1 MKKIAPYLVVFV
13 LSTGTAVV
21 LVLLLL
27 LAKPELLP
35 SAAPAPADSVRAMER
50 RGLPSDKQA
59 KPAPPA
65 MVADSVRQEPDQ
77 SAQRTSSPGIALVSE
92 RKVSAV
98 SAEPLRMPMDSVL
111 SAAPGADSAQN
122 EQRKSMAKVLEA
134 MDPASAARILND
146 FPDGD
151 VKQIILTI
159 RKRQAA
165 KILAALDPD
174 RAARIMR

>member
-1 MKKIAPYLVVFV
+1 MKKIASYIVVFA
-13 LSTGTAVV
+13 LSTGAAVV

-35 SAAPAPADSVRAMER
+35 FAAPAPADSVRATER
-50 RGLPSDKQA
+50 GRRAAEKQT
-59 KPAPPA
+59 KPALPA
-65 MVADSVRQEPDQ
+65 MAADSVRQVPDQ
-77 SAQRTSSPGIALVSE
+77 SARRTGSPGVALVSE
-92 RKVSAV
+92 RKGTAV
-98 SAEPLRMPMDSVL
+98 PAESLRMPMDSVL
-111 SAAPGADSAQN
+111 SAATGADSAQK